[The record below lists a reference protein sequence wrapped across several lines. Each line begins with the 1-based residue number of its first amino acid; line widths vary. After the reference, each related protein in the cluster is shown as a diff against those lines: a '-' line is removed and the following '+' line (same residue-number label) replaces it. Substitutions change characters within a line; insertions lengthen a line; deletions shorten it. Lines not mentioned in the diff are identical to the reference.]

1 MKTVIIYASIHHKNT
16 EKIAKAMAEVLNAKL
31 IKFTEVKKEDVLNAD
46 LVGFGSGIYFA
57 KFHKS
62 LIDFVE
68 NLDGCE
74 GKKAFLFST
83 AGMRRNV
90 FLNRGIPDFRKIIE
104 RKKFKTVGEFE
115 CLGFDTYSVL
125 KILGGINKG
134 RPNDNDVQRAKEF
147 AKKILSNYKR

>member
-16 EKIAKAMAEVLNAKL
+16 EEIAKAMAEVLNAKL

-68 NLDGCE
+68 NLEGCK

-83 AGMRRNV
+83 TGMKRI
-90 FLNRGIPDFRKIIE
+90 FFINRGIPDFKKRIE
-104 RKKFKTVGEFE
+104 RKNFETIGEFE
-115 CLGFDTYSVL
+115 CLGYDTYSVL

-134 RPNDNDVQRAKEF
+134 RPNDNDVQRAREF